1 LLLLGLRFFNILN
14 PNFTR
19 VLLNYVENM
28 IGWDMIGGIDLLF
41 TKNFKII
48 IFNQTQ

>member
-1 LLLLGLRFFNILN
+1 
-14 PNFTR
+14 
-19 VLLNYVENM
+19 M

-41 TKNFKII
+41 TRNFKII